1 MKIDGNILTIGTK
14 SAIAKNLINANP
26 VKLAIKEAAEAVL
39 GRPVTVNVT
48 DYDESEM
55 GLQNGEG
62 SGEDKLD
69 SLKKFGNIT
78 FE

>member
-1 MKIDGNILTIGTK
+1 M
-14 SAIAKNLINANP
+14 
-26 VKLAIKEAAEAVL
+26 L